1 MMAAIVIIGGGTGG
15 SAAARSLSNDL
26 DRRRRVTL
34 IEEKPEVHYQPSLLW
49 LMTDRRRLQD
59 IAKRT
64 DCIRAAGKARGEKR
78 CKKMN

>member
-1 MMAAIVIIGGGTGG
+1 IGGGTGG

-26 DRRRRVTL
+26 DRRHRVTL

-64 DCIRAAGKARGEKR
+64 DRIRAAGAKR
-78 CKKMN
+78 RRRQSTR